1 MTTRQRIASL
11 AGPVALAAM
20 FLANPMAA
28 LAHPAPAHTEA
39 DKLVDAANHAADHA
53 AHVEL
58 SPMPAFNEGVT
69 TGITAV
75 VVFLIVAVVL
85 LTMVWPKIAKGL
97 DDRNAKIREE
107 IEAAEMA
114 RKQAK
119 DALEQYQAS
128 LAQARAEA
136 QKMLDQTRAQ
146 QAVMAEELKKK
157 ADVELS
163 QMREKA
169 MRDIESAKKAAVGE
183 IYTQAAEL
191 AGAMAGK
198 ILRKNISVDDQSR
211 LIEETVTQMNAPRNN

>member
-1 MTTRQRIASL
+1 MTTRQRFAFL
-11 AGPVALAAM
+11 AAPVAAAAT
-20 FLANPMAA
+20 FLMSPASA
-28 LAHPAPAHTEA
+28 LAHPAPAHPTAA
-39 DKLVDAANHAADHA
+39 DKVVDAANHAADHA
-53 AHVEL
+53 AHSEL

-146 QAVMAEELKKK
+146 QAVMAEDLKKK
-157 ADVELS
+157 ADIELG

-169 MRDIESAKKAAVGE
+169 MRDIESAKRAAVGE
-183 IYTQAAEL
+183 IYSQAAEL
-191 AGAMAGK
+191 AGTMAGK

-211 LIEETVTQMNAPRNN
+211 LIEETVSQMNAKNN

>member
-1 MTTRQRIASL
+1 MLTLSRTAGSRLLIL
-11 AGPVALAAM
+11 AGSVATSVLLLAPVAFAA
-20 FLANPMAA
+20 PDD
-28 LAHPAPAHTEA
+28 HGH
-39 DKLVDAANHAADHA
+39 ADHA
-53 AHVEL
+53 HVAL
-58 SPMPAFNEGVT
+58 SPLPGKDAGIT

-75 VVFLIVAVVL
+75 IVFLIVAVVL

-114 RKQAK
+114 RRQAK
-119 DALEQYQAS
+119 DALEQYQNS

-146 QAVMAEELKKK
+146 QAVMADELKKK

-169 MRDIESAKKAAVGE
+169 MRDIESAKRAAVGE

-191 AGAMAGK
+191 AGTMAGK

-211 LIEETVTQMNAPRNN
+211 LIEETVSQMNNRNN

>member
-1 MTTRQRIASL
+1 MRTRSFALLLGSIAACL
-11 AGPVALAAM
+11 FFGAPVALAADPAGHSTTDH
-20 FLANPMAA
+20 LADT
-28 LAHPAPAHTEA
+28 AH
-39 DKLVDAANHAADHA
+39 HA
-53 AHVEL
+53 AHSEL
-58 SPMPAFNEGVT
+58 SPTPSLNEGVV

-119 DALEQYQAS
+119 DALEQYQNS

-157 ADVELS
+157 ADVELG

-169 MRDIESAKKAAVGE
+169 MRDIESAKKAAVAE

-191 AGAMAGK
+191 ASTMAGK

-211 LIEETVTQMNAPRNN
+211 LIEETVSQMPRNN

>member
-1 MTTRQRIASL
+1 MTTRHRLAFIAGSL
-11 AGPVALAAM
+11 AVAAISLAT
-20 FLANPMAA
+20 PMAA
-28 LAHPAPAHTEA
+28 LAADAP
-39 DKLVDAANHAADHA
+39 HAAGHES
-53 AHVEL
+53 HEL

-75 VVFLIVAVVL
+75 VVFLIVAAVL

-191 AGAMAGK
+191 AGTMAGK

-211 LIEETVTQMNAPRNN
+211 LIEETVSQMNAKNN

>member
-1 MTTRQRIASL
+1 MLTRSRTAGSTSAGARLVLL
-11 AGPVALAAM
+11 AGTVATSFML
-20 FLANPMAA
+20 L
-28 LAHPAPAHTEA
+28 APAAFAA
-39 DKLVDAANHAADHA
+39 DKGGHA
-53 AHVEL
+53 EL
-58 SPMPAFNEGVT
+58 APIPDKNAGLT
-69 TGITAV
+69 TAITAL
-75 VVFLIVAVVL
+75 VVFSIVAVVL

-97 DDRNAKIREE
+97 DDRNDKIREE

-119 DALEQYQAS
+119 DALEQYQNS

-157 ADVELS
+157 ADVELG

-169 MRDIESAKKAAVGE
+169 MRDIESAKKAAVAE
-183 IYTQAAEL
+183 IYTQAADL
-191 AGAMAGK
+191 AGVMAGK

-211 LIEETVTQMNAPRNN
+211 LIEETVSQMPRNN

>member
-1 MTTRQRIASL
+1 MSTRSRLALLVGTIA
-11 AGPVALAAM
+11 AATFFGAPVALAAD
-20 FLANPMAA
+20 
-28 LAHPAPAHTEA
+28 PAGHSTSDQIA
-39 DKLVDAANHAADHA
+39 DAAHHAADHA
-53 AHVEL
+53 AHAEL
-58 SPMPAFNEGVT
+58 SPMPGLNEGMI

-75 VVFLIVAVVL
+75 IVFLIVAVVL

-119 DALEQYQAS
+119 DALEQYQTS

-157 ADVELS
+157 ADIELG

-191 AGAMAGK
+191 AGTMAGK

-211 LIEETVTQMNAPRNN
+211 LIEETVSQMNTKNN

>member
-1 MTTRQRIASL
+1 
-11 AGPVALAAM
+11 
-20 FLANPMAA
+20 
-28 LAHPAPAHTEA
+28 
-39 DKLVDAANHAADHA
+39 
-53 AHVEL
+53 
-58 SPMPAFNEGVT
+58 MPGLNEGVV

-119 DALEQYQAS
+119 DALEQYQNS

-157 ADVELS
+157 ADVELG

-191 AGAMAGK
+191 ASTMAGK

-211 LIEETVTQMNAPRNN
+211 LIEETVSQMPRNN

>member
-1 MTTRQRIASL
+1 MHTRSCTAGSPSAGARLVLL
-11 AGPVALAAM
+11 AGSVAT
-20 FLANPMAA
+20 A
-28 LAHPAPAHTEA
+28 LMLLAPAAFAADKGGHTELA
-39 DKLVDAANHAADHA
+39 PIPDKNAGL
-53 AHVEL
+53 
-58 SPMPAFNEGVT
+58 T
-69 TGITAV
+69 TAITAL
-75 VVFLIVAVVL
+75 VVFSITSVIL
-85 LTMVWPKIAKGL
+85 LTVVWPKIAKGL

-119 DALEQYQAS
+119 DALEQYQNS

-146 QAVMAEELKKK
+146 QAAMAEDLKKK
-157 ADVELS
+157 ADIELG

-183 IYTQAAEL
+183 IYAQAADL
-191 AGAMAGK
+191 AGIMAGK

-211 LIEETVTQMNAPRNN
+211 LIEETVSQMNTRNN